1 MISTLKKKLNKKGFT
16 LAELLVVV
24 AIIAILVA
32 IAIPVFSSQ
41 LENARK
47 STDEA
52 NIRSAYSIAQTATLL
67 QGTSGEI
74 LDTAKSPYRFQKDGS
89 FAGND
94 VATTND
100 YVMKHTDGTVTVD
113 TVPGVSFAANAKI
126 TAKWNSTSSTWEID
140 AGGTGG
146 AGGAGGA
153 G

>member
-67 QGTSGEI
+67 QDTSGKI
-74 LDTAKSPYRFQKDGS
+74 LADTSKTYYFQKDGS
-89 FAGND
+89 FA
-94 VATTND
+94 ATSD
-100 YVMKHTDGTVTVD
+100 KAYVMKHTDGTVTVD
-113 TVPGVSFAANAKI
+113 TVPGVNFAAGAKI
-126 TAKWNSTSSTWEID
+126 TATWNSTSSTWGI
-140 AGGTGG
+140 G
-146 AGGAGGA
+146 ADPASASGSGS
-153 G
+153 